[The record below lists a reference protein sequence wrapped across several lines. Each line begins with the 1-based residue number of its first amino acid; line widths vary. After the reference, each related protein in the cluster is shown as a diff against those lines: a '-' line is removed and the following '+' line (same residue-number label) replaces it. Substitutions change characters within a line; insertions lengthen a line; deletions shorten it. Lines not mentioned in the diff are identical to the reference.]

1 MSTPGI
7 HKLMMPKWGLSMTE
21 GKVVDWL
28 VEEGDE
34 VATSAEVVEAESEKI
49 AAAIEAAQSGILRR
63 TLHDLRKTVGTRL
76 AAAGINQKVAAA
88 FLGHRDIA
96 TTARFYQEIEDEV
109 IKQTVM
115 KVRGNNGK

>member
-1 MSTPGI
+1 MQQRSGCQFVFRNDGEPEHAHYRRI
-7 HKLMMPKWGLSMTE
+7 RNRF
-21 GKVVDWL
+21 D
-28 VEEGDE
+28 
-34 VATSAEVVEAESEKI
+34 SAVK
-49 AAAIEAAQSGILRR
+49 QSGILRR